1 MKKVISL
8 LLIMAMCLTLAGCVR
23 INAQI
28 TVSDDDSITI
38 NALVGYDKA
47 AIDALSSNSDDGI
60 DAISDLPVKEID
72 GRQYYYHETSETYTK
87 EKLAK
92 ECPYMTFSSTGFYC
106 DLSTQLD
113 SQSSTAEESS
123 SVSLNKDLSN
133 VYDVVQYS
141 VAFQHNVSDTNGE
154 ARGNKA
160 VWNVTDFAKKQV
172 LWAYTGKKNLT
183 SDADTVRDQIAVFP
197 ETDTKPVDN
206 PGFSTTKV
214 IVGCTITYGMKKGEK
229 FTLSTSK
236 ARKVKVLHGKKLISL
251 KKIKYGKFTSYS
263 TTLSKGK
270 YVVTIMK
277 KSGKKWKNAKKITF
291 KVK

>member
-1 MKKVISL
+1 MKKVVSL
-8 LLIMAMCLTLAGCVR
+8 LLIMTMCLTLAGCVR

-60 DAISDLPVKEID
+60 DAVSNLPVKEID
-72 GRQYYYHETSETYTK
+72 GRQYYYQETSETYTK

-154 ARGNKA
+154 AKGNTA

-172 LWAYTGKKNLT
+172 LWAYTGKKNLD

-197 ETDTKPVDN
+197 ETDTKPVN
-206 PGFSTTKV
+206 NSGFNTTKV
-214 IVGCTITYGMKKGEK
+214 IAGCTITYGTKKGEK

-251 KKIKYGKFTSYS
+251 KKVKYGKFTSYS

>member
-1 MKKVISL
+1 MKRFISL
-8 LLIMAMCLTLAGCVR
+8 LLVITMCMTLAGCVR
-23 INAQI
+23 INAKI
-28 TVSDDDSITI
+28 TVSGDDSITI

-47 AIDALSSNSDDGI
+47 AIDALSGNSDESI
-60 DAISDLPVKEID
+60 DVISDLPVKEID
-72 GRQYYYHETSETYTK
+72 GKQYYYQDTSETYTK

-92 ECPYMTFSSTGFYC
+92 ECPYITFSSTGFYC

-113 SQSSTAEESS
+113 SQSNTAEESS

-154 ARGNKA
+154 AKGNTA
-160 VWNVTDFAKKQV
+160 VWNITDFAKKQV
-172 LWAYTGKKNLT
+172 LWAYTGKKNLA
-183 SDADTVRDQIAVFP
+183 SDADTVRDQMEVFP
-197 ETDTKPVDN
+197 ETDTKPADN
-206 PGFSTTKV
+206 SDYSTTKV
-214 IVGCTITYGMKKGEK
+214 IAGCTITYGTKKGEM

-236 ARKVKVLHGKKLISL
+236 TRKVRVLRGKKPVSL
-251 KKIKYGKFTSYS
+251 KKVKYGKFTSYS

-270 YVVTIMK
+270 YVITIMK
-277 KSGKKWKNAKKITF
+277 RSGKKWKNTKKITF

>member
-1 MKKVISL
+1 MKKAISL
-8 LLIMAMCLTLAGCVR
+8 LLIMTMCLTLAGCVR

-47 AIDALSSNSDDGI
+47 TIDALSSNSGDGI
-60 DAISDLPVKEID
+60 DAVSNLPVKEID
-72 GRQYYYHETSETYTK
+72 GRQYYYQETSETYTK

-154 ARGNKA
+154 AKGNTA

-172 LWAYTGKKNLT
+172 LWAYTGKKNLA
-183 SDADTVRDQIAVFP
+183 SDADTVRDQMEVLP
-197 ETDTKPVDN
+197 ETDTKPVEN
-206 PGFSTTKV
+206 SGFSTTKV

-236 ARKVKVLHGKKLISL
+236 ARKVKVLHGKKLVSL
-251 KKIKYGKFTSYS
+251 KKVKYGKFTSYS

-277 KSGKKWKNAKKITF
+277 KSGKRWKNAKKITF